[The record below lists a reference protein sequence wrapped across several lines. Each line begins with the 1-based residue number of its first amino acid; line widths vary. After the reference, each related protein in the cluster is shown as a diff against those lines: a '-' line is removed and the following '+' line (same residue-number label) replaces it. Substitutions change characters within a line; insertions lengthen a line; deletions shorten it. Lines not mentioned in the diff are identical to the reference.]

1 MGKRIE
7 NDKWA
12 WIVALLAGALGGL
25 LNRIRGGLWEVW
37 NKKMWYPLF
46 LGALGLG
53 YGLPWWTVLVLAGLW
68 YLGQQIYGWG
78 NYFGCAIFGAK
89 PDKNEDCKWIN
100 ALCWSLSGK
109 PFKYGIVTL
118 WLRGIVWNGCAG
130 LGLTFL
136 AGMSERLWVFICL
149 LPAFFGL
156 VPYGLG
162 RAFGCGLGPNDDH
175 SKDAWNLSECVWG
188 FLQTLG
194 WCWVLEGVRL

>member
-7 NDKWA
+7 NGRGA
-12 WIVALLAGALGGL
+12 WLVALLLATLGGL

-37 NKKMWYPLF
+37 NKKLWYPIF

-53 YGLPWWTVLVLAGLW
+53 YGLPWWSVFVLTPLW

-78 NYFGCAIFGAK
+78 NYFGCAIYGKA
-89 PDKNEDCKWIN
+89 PDIHEDCYWIN
-100 ALCWSLSGK
+100 VICWPLSGK
-109 PFKYGIVTL
+109 PFKYGICTL
-118 WLRGIVWNGCAG
+118 WIRGAVWNLPPV
-130 LGLTFL
+130 LGLQLL
-136 AGMSERLWVFICL
+136 AGGTFNQLCFVFIL
-149 LPAFFGL
+149 SAFFGL
-156 VPYGLG
+156 VPYVLG

-194 WCWVLEGVRL
+194 WIWVLEGVRL